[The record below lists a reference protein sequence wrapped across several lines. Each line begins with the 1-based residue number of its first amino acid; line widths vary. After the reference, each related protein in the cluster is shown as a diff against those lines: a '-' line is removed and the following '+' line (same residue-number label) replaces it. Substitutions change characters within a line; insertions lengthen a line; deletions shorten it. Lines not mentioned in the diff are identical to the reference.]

1 VGAGFSDVSIRMDFE
16 LEVFFLNLDLGC
28 RELKVSSAQKV
39 SRGRIH
45 QKVFRKVVA
54 VKLEDSA

>member
-16 LEVFFLNLDLGC
+16 LEVFLNLDLGC

-39 SRGRIH
+39 SRERIH

>member
-16 LEVFFLNLDLGC
+16 LEVFLNLDLGC

-54 VKLEDSA
+54 VKLEDLA